1 MKISNI
7 CTIDLR
13 TNTSYLENC
22 RASCQYNRDTLLGA
36 AIIFNNRIFFVEF
49 FFDFFLVQ
57 STSYLGFVF
66 AFLTF
71 LLITISI
78 HVNKTKYGV
87 VSIFKKTKQTTV
99 YTSNI
104 LTVRVSPCCADTSR
118 TSLQGCTAGGSWHTR
133 PCQTGPRSHSGRTVQ
148 GPGSPFSS
156 AET

>member
-36 AIIFNNRIFFVEF
+36 AVIFNNRIFSLVF
-49 FFDFFLVQ
+49 FFVK

-66 AFLTF
+66 AFLTI
-71 LLITISI
+71 LLITINI

-87 VSIFKKTKQTTV
+87 VSIFKKTKKPTI
-99 YTSNI
+99 YI
-104 LTVRVSPCCADTSR
+104 LVIY
-118 TSLQGCTAGGSWHTR
+118 LLFG
-133 PCQTGPRSHSGRTVQ
+133 
-148 GPGSPFSS
+148 
-156 AET
+156 

>member
-49 FFDFFLVQ
+49 FFDFFLVK

-78 HVNKTKYGV
+78 HVNKTKFFC
-87 VSIFKKTKQTTV
+87 FKKNKTNYYI